1 MTKLHKT
8 NNSISF
14 RKDNK
19 IYVLVKTDNGLKIFN
34 VKEDDVDWITVRGNH
49 IPVKKGQ
56 SKEEAVKSFIEG
68 KKGIGKKED
77 GSGSGKTSI
86 KKDLIEVDSLAK
98 KIKKDASYEDVLER
112 PWDVYD
118 ITGIKDSGLREE
130 IFIAISDKYNV
141 KYDDLYNAWLNG
153 RWDKG
158 KEKENTGTG
167 ETEKGKIP
175 SGIKFKEFVDK
186 AGEKS
191 MRALIERNGGKVDAK
206 KEDGFVSGKIYAP
219 EGKKIRGT
227 KEDIFASFEVREE
240 DFEDFVNKR
249 LGKDSKYFEERSEG
263 GSDKGNKEQDYTSSR
278 FFRSVFTPFS
288 VDKNDKKTYRPA
300 IESAE
305 NDLKNKIQK
314 EEDWLK
320 KQEGSK
326 NYWIYKIRLDA
337 MKKDLEKLKRFKE
350 E

>member
-1 MTKLHKT
+1 MKFLKLKNRLIVKT
-8 NNSISF
+8 NNS
-14 RKDNK
+14 
-19 IYVLVKTDNGLKIFN
+19 YVFLKVN
-34 VKEDDVDWITVRGNH
+34 NDEDGKEVEWITVKGNH
-49 IPVKKGQ
+49 IPIKKGQ

-68 KKGIGKKED
+68 KKGSEKVGK
-77 GSGSGKTSI
+77 
-86 KKDLIEVDSLAK
+86 
-98 KIKKDASYEDVLER
+98 
-112 PWDVYD
+112 
-118 ITGIKDSGLREE
+118 
-130 IFIAISDKYNV
+130 
-141 KYDDLYNAWLNG
+141 
-153 RWDKG
+153 
-158 KEKENTGTG
+158 
-167 ETEKGKIP
+167 P

-191 MRALIERNGGKVDAK
+191 MRALIERNGGKVEAK

-227 KEDIFASFEVREE
+227 KEDVFASFEVREE